1 MFIYHNSH
9 ITEYASFNSFCMTL
23 KKYDQEKSSFIN
35 SDGLFDEDRFCEYVK
50 NSENKEQPLV
60 CFSDEDELFSK
71 IFDLSDNLS
80 FNILKSA
87 LEECPQILSND
98 TQEELNELF
107 KNQSSSKLEQEDLHY
122 IFLKNQF
129 ENFIKKEH
137 PNDEV
142 IFTDEISLSSSEAL
156 NLLFFNNDS
165 EYEDN
170 DYYYDEFI
178 NDDKKYCQN
187 LFERDLN
194 YFFKKQNLSKSTIDK
209 LYSTYE
215 NMKNDYV
222 FSEIYD
228 NHTYIVA
235 KPNISVTVPLEV
247 RLDNGDANYEYSLIG
262 ELQNFIY
269 SYDGELTDNDIKYAV
284 DNYKDCSL
292 FLLAKTQG
300 YSEKDLILTLHNFYH
315 NAIKPDSAFLNSV
328 CHEFFDFDTYINN
341 GSISFIIQPSFE
353 TAKELIEQIKAE
365 QNCSKEFYPN
375 TYTGSSNITIGG
387 ANYNSNNPDYLCGIF
402 NPINGGGCGFDIILD
417 KPAVIPLGNIKVQP
431 AIGKG
436 VICYT
441 YGDVYG
447 TSNNICNENGIKNA
461 NFMSSE
467 EIKKAEINLKKS
479 LQNQK
484 KSLSR

>member
-1 MFIYHNSH
+1 MFIYHNNH
-9 ITEYASFNSFCMTL
+9 ITEYASFNSFCMSL
-23 KKYDQEKSSFIN
+23 QKYNQEKNSFIN

-50 NSENKEQPLV
+50 NSENKEHPLV
-60 CFSDEDELFSK
+60 CFSNEDELFTK
-71 IFDLSDNLS
+71 TFELSDNLS
-80 FNILKSA
+80 VSIFKRA

-107 KNQSSSKLEQEDLHY
+107 KNQSSLKQEDLQY
-122 IFLKNQF
+122 TFLKHQF

-137 PNDEV
+137 PNDEL
-142 IFTDEISLSSSEAL
+142 IFTEEISLSSSEAL

-170 DYYYDEFI
+170 DYYYDYDELI
-178 NDDKKYCQN
+178 NDDKEYCQN
-187 LFERDLN
+187 LFEGDLD
-194 YFFKKQNLSKSTIDK
+194 YFFKKQNLSKSTINK
-209 LYSTYE
+209 LFSTYE
-215 NMKNDYV
+215 NMKDDFV

-235 KPNISVTVPLEV
+235 KPSISATVPLEI

-262 ELQNFIY
+262 DLQNFIY

-328 CHEFFDFDTYINN
+328 CHEFFDYDTYINN

-387 ANYNSNNPDYLCGIF
+387 DNYNSNNPDYLCGIF
-402 NPINGGGCGFDIILD
+402 DPINGGGCGFDIVLD
-417 KPAVIPLGNIKVQP
+417 KPAVIPLGNINIQP

-436 VICYT
+436 TIGYT

-447 TSNNICNENGIKNA
+447 SSKNICDEYGLKKT
-461 NFMSSE
+461 NFMSNN
-467 EIKKAEINLKKS
+467 EIKKAELILKKS
-479 LQNQK
+479 SQNHTN
-484 KSLSR
+484 SFSR

>member
-9 ITEYASFNSFCMTL
+9 ITEYASFNSFCMSL

-50 NSENKEQPLV
+50 ISEKKEQPLV

-98 TQEELNELF
+98 IQEELNELF
-107 KNQSSSKLEQEDLHY
+107 NNQSSSKLEQEDLHY

-137 PNDEV
+137 PNDEL
-142 IFTDEISLSSSEAL
+142 IFTDEISLSSSAAL
-156 NLLFFNNDS
+156 DLLFFNNDS
-165 EYEDN
+165 KYEDFAD
-170 DYYYDEFI
+170 DYEEFL
-178 NDDKKYCQN
+178 NDDKEYCQDS
-187 LFERDLN
+187 FERDLN
-194 YFFKKQNLSKSTIDK
+194 SFFKKQNLSNSTIDK
-209 LYSTYE
+209 LFSTYE

-235 KPNISVTVPLEV
+235 KPNISVTVPLEI
-247 RLDNGDANYEYSLIG
+247 RLDNGDANYEYSLMG
-262 ELQNFIY
+262 GLQSFI
-269 SYDGELTDNDIKYAV
+269 
-284 DNYKDCSL
+284 KDSNQLDDETMQSAIDDYHECGL

-300 YSEKDLILTLHNFYH
+300 FSEKDVILALHDYYH
-315 NAIKPDSAFLNSV
+315 QDLTPDSNFLKSL
-328 CHEFFDFDTYINN
+328 CSEMFDYDQYISS
-341 GSISFIIQPSFE
+341 GAISFIIQPSFE

-387 ANYNSNNPDYLCGIF
+387 SNYNSNNPDYLCGIF
-402 NPINGGGCGFDIILD
+402 DPLNGGGCGFVLILD
-417 KPAVIPLGNIKVQP
+417 KPAVISLGNIKVQP
-431 AIGKG
+431 AIGEG
-436 VICYT
+436 IMGYT
-441 YGDVYG
+441 YGNVYG
-447 TSNNICNENGIKNA
+447 ERDICNKHGIKNA